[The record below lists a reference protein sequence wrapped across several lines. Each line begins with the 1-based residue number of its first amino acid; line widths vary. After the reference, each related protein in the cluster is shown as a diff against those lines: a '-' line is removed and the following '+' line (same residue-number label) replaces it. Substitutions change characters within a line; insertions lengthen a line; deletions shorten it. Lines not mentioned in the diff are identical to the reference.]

1 MRLGGFKID
10 DKTEMVETIV
20 KSRKGDSK
28 KFPNTYLNKCLRVN
42 IMTSNMLF
50 GNF

>member
-1 MRLGGFKID
+1 MKLGGFKID
-10 DKTEMVETIV
+10 DKTEMVETSV
-20 KSRKGDSK
+20 KARKGNFK
-28 KFPNTYLNKCLRVN
+28 KFPNTYLNRCLRVN